1 MEKIIKAAFSNQ
13 PIGDDPGHE
22 TSFAAHLSGQF
33 SPEERIMLYDRFKFG
48 ESRFDY
54 LMRRILIKTLL
65 KKVGNGINIAP
76 GVSFIHPET
85 IEIGNGVFIGSN
97 TVIQGRKDG
106 MCIVGN
112 KVWIGPQ
119 SYFDARDLIIEDNVG
134 WGPGAKVLGSEHT
147 GLPIDV
153 PIISTD
159 LVIKQVKICK
169 DCDIGVNSIILPGVT
184 VGEGSIIG
192 AGAVLTK
199 DIEPYSIAAGV
210 PAKVVKKRQ

>member
-1 MEKIIKAAFSNQ
+1 VKRIVKAFFANT
-13 PIGDDPGHE
+13 PIEDDPQHE
-22 TSFAAHLSGQF
+22 SSFAARLSEEF
-33 SPEERIMLYDRFKFG
+33 SLEERIMIYDRFKFG
-48 ESRFDY
+48 ESDFDY

-65 KKVGNGINIAP
+65 KRVGDGVKIAS

-106 MCIVGN
+106 MCSIGN
-112 KVWIGPQ
+112 RVWIGPQ

-153 PIISTD
+153 PVISTD
-159 LVIKQVKICK
+159 LIIKHVEICK
-169 DCDIGVNSIILPGVT
+169 NCDIGVNAVILPGVT

-192 AGAVLTK
+192 AGAVVTR

-210 PAKVVKKRQ
+210 PARVLKKRK